1 MNPIPQIFKPLDDV
15 YANVDSF
22 TGRPI
27 ENMSMEKLRPQDRYD
42 PRSTSAA
49 ARLMGEYLNLPDP
62 RKLLTGHLG
71 SRLSPVQYDALLKG
85 YFGGLGQVV
94 VNGVDH
100 ALKPSLDMPAAQPWN
115 LRDFSM
121 GIMESLPSTNSSRYM
136 GEMYDHMRDVEQAYN
151 SYRQA
156 LNTGDADKAR
166 KLLKD
171 NKTLITQYS
180 MMELAKREESQL
192 TAQAKRISVD
202 KRLTADEKQE
212 RLKKLNKLRN
222 DIAQR
227 FMGLVSKQT
236 QRMQQ

>member
-1 MNPIPQIFKPLDDV
+1 
-15 YANVDSF
+15 
-22 TGRPI
+22 
-27 ENMSMEKLRPQDRYD
+27 
-42 PRSTSAA
+42 
-49 ARLMGEYLNLPDP
+49 
-62 RKLLTGHLG
+62 
-71 SRLSPVQYDALLKG
+71 
-85 YFGGLGQVV
+85 
-94 VNGVDH
+94 
-100 ALKPSLDMPAAQPWN
+100 
-115 LRDFSM
+115 M